1 MTQFVQL
8 HLLAAYPPSN
18 PNRDDTGRP
27 KTAMVGGSQRQRISS
42 QSLKRAWRTSE
53 IFKQALDAH
62 IGKQT
67 QRIGIEWIYPKLI
80 EAGYPDADARQW
92 SLKIQKVY
100 GKPAE
105 KKKDKLNAALLNG
118 QVVKIT
124 PEEEVALHD
133 LVREL
138 GLHKQGKASESY
150 RSFFNELDEL
160 AKKKTKKT
168 KKDESGEESEEEDEK
183 SKSPT
188 SLLKAKLLHKEH
200 TAADIALFGR
210 MLADAPLYNTEAA
223 CQVAH
228 AFTVHKVA
236 LEDDFFTAVDDL
248 NDHRE
253 DSGSAYMGEVGF
265 GSGVYYLYL
274 CVDTYRLKE
283 NLRVSGNTDLAR
295 TTLEALL
302 ESAAT
307 VAPSGMQNRF
317 GNRVAASYILVERGN
332 QQPRSLAAAFFK
344 PINGDG
350 WIEPSVEALE
360 KTLGNMDKVYGSR
373 ADARQKINSIT
384 GEGSK
389 WKADATSEWESI
401 KLKESETHLDSLKR
415 FVGGVYDA

>member
-18 PNRDDTGRP
+18 PNRDDSGRP

-53 IFKQALDAH
+53 IFKQALDTH
-62 IGKQT
+62 IGKRT
-67 QRIGIEWIYPKLI
+67 KRIGVEWIYPKLI

-92 SLKIQKVY
+92 SLEIQKVY

-105 KKKDKLNAALLNG
+105 KKKDKPDAALSNG
-118 QVVKIT
+118 QLVHIS
-124 PEEEVALHD
+124 PEEEVVLHE

-138 GLHKQGKASESY
+138 GLHKKGGASESY
-150 RSFFNELDEL
+150 RSFFNELDEIT
-160 AKKKTKKT
+160 KKKTKKT
-168 KKDESGEESEEEDEK
+168 KKDEGGEEADEEDEK
-183 SKSPT
+183 GKSPT

-210 MLADAPLYNTEAA
+210 MLADASNYNTEAA

-236 LEDDFFTAVDDL
+236 LEDDFFTAVDEV
-248 NDHRE
+248 NDRRE
-253 DSGSAYMGEVGF
+253 DLGSAHMGEIGF
-265 GSGVYYLYL
+265 GSGLYYLYL
-274 CVDTYRLKE
+274 CVDTDSLQK
-283 NLRVSGNTDLAR
+283 NLSGNADLAR
-295 TTLEALL
+295 TTLAALL

-317 GNRVAASYILVERGN
+317 GSRVAASYILAERGS

-344 PINGDG
+344 PISGDV
-350 WIEPSVEALE
+350 WNEPTVQALE
-360 KTLGNMDKVYGSR
+360 NVLINMDKVYGSR
-373 ADARQKINSIT
+373 ADARQSANSIT
-384 GEGSK
+384 GKGSE
-389 WKADATSEWESI
+389 WKADAPEWKSLE
-401 KLKESETHLDSLKR
+401 LKGRETHLDLLKR
-415 FVGGVYDA
+415 FVCGVYDA